1 MKHFKLTINIGN
13 KPVILAQN
21 MHFLIRFLAFFALFL
36 APFQA
41 FSAENDG
48 KTNLKNLELEIQ
60 SGQAKT
66 QALKKNAAQI
76 QAERNLLNKQI
87 KVAAK
92 QIQQSEAHLS
102 SAEKKLQTLSKDEE
116 YLQNQYVKR
125 KKILATLLSA
135 LLKLEKNPPPALL
148 TKPDDASNALRSA
161 IILGKIV
168 PEVKN
173 QSDVIA
179 ADLATLNQVRSDL
192 TSQQDQLV
200 SNTQELRKQRNYIA
214 QLLEQKTALSTKTQ
228 SEIQA
233 EQQKMASLGQKAK
246 NIRELFNKIE
256 AQKKQELEQ
265 AAKQAEIR
273 EAKRL
278 LELDRKQ
285 QQLAAAQKNAN
296 NQQISQI
303 ETSITQLKK
312 PPVRQAHSLVAF
324 NNLKNKLPFP
334 AQGNL
339 LHKFGEKDTQG
350 RSTKGITISTRPFA
364 QITSPAS
371 GTVLFANDFNNYGN
385 LVIIDVG
392 QNHNILLTGLGKI
405 VVSPKQFIEAGDP
418 IGIMPQTATNNA
430 SGTAPILYVEF
441 RKSGNSIDSAPW
453 WQTKLARN

>member
-1 MKHFKLTINIGN
+1 MNIGH
-13 KPVILAQN
+13 KTVILVQN
-21 MHFLIRFLAFFALFL
+21 MHFLIRFLAFFALFSV
-36 APFQA
+36 PFHA

-48 KTNLKNLELEIQ
+48 KTDLKNLELEIQ

-102 SAEKKLQTLSKDEE
+102 SAEKKLEILSRDENS
-116 YLQNQYVKR
+116 LQNQYITR

-168 PEVKN
+168 PEVKS
-173 QSDVIA
+173 QTDVISRN
-179 ADLATLNQVRSDL
+179 LANLNQIRSDL
-192 TSQQDQLV
+192 TAQQDQLV

-214 QLLEQKTALSTKTQ
+214 QLLEQKTALSTKTE

-233 EQQKMASLGQKAK
+233 EQQKMAALGQKAK
-246 NIRELFNKIE
+246 NIRDLFNKIE

-265 AAKQAEIR
+265 AATRKAQ
-273 EAKRL
+273 RL
-278 LELDRKQ
+278 FELERKQ
-285 QQLAAAQKNAN
+285 QQLAEAQKKAD
-296 NQQISQI
+296 NQQIAQI
-303 ETSITQLKK
+303 QTSITQLKR
-312 PPVRQAHSLVAF
+312 PPARQAHKLAQFTS
-324 NNLKNKLPFP
+324 LKNKLPFP

-339 LHKFGEKDTQG
+339 LRKFGDKDSQG
-350 RSTKGITISTRPFA
+350 RNTKGITIATRPFA

-371 GTVLFANDFNNYGN
+371 GTILFANDFNNYGY

-392 QNHNILLTGLGKI
+392 QNHSILLTGLGQI
-405 VVSPKQFIEAGDP
+405 AVTPKQFIEAGDP
-418 IGIMPQTATNNA
+418 IGIMPQSATNNA
-430 SGTAPILYVEF
+430 ADGAPILYVEF
-441 RKSGNSIDSAPW
+441 RKSENSIDSSPW